1 MTRETFLT
9 QLHHKGANTT
19 EALARFMG
27 NEELFLSFV
36 SRLPEKLKFDQ
47 IRHGL
52 EVEDEDEFYMGVH
65 NLKGMAGNLSLEPI
79 YDCAQAILV
88 EFRVSKFQNRKKL
101 TALTR
106 EAEAES
112 EALAE
117 FITQYLTEKEEP

>member
-1 MTRETFLT
+1 MTRETFVT

-106 EAEAES
+106 EAEAEG